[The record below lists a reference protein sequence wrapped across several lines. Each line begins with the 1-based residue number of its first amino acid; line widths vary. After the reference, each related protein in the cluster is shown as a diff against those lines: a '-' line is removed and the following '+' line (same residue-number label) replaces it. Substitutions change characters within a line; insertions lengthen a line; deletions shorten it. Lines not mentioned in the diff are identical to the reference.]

1 VSIRGS
7 QTLRPWETAE
17 VLALIAAATAA
28 DGRASVSAETQL
40 DIRHGSRSLDHVLSY
55 ASGRLAGYGALTTA
69 AGPRA
74 MLAEIAVLPDARHR
88 GHGEAILGELLRMAA
103 PQRLSIWAHGAD
115 SAIAGFAEAH
125 GLHRDRTLHQMRRPL
140 DGVPPRQPLPTPYRV
155 RTFAPGTD
163 DEALLAANAAAFA
176 QLPDQG
182 GWTSTDLQARVTQDW
197 FDPAGLFLAVAP
209 DGLIAGFHWTKLH
222 APEPLGEIYVLGVRP
237 AHRRHGL
244 ARALALWGLA
254 HLADRGATTAML
266 YVDAGN
272 APALHLYTQLGFT
285 RTDTDTLYRA

>member
-1 VSIRGS
+1 MSISSS
-7 QTLRPWETAE
+7 QALRSEEAAE
-17 VLALIAAATAA
+17 VLALIADAAAT

-40 DIRHGSRSLDHVLSY
+40 DIRHGSRSLRHVRSY
-55 ASGRLAGYGALTTA
+55 AAGRLAGYGALTTA

-125 GLHRDRTLHQMRRPL
+125 GLHRDRTLHQMRRGL
-140 DGVPPRQPLPTPYRV
+140 DGLPPRQPLPAPYQV

-163 DEALLAANAAAFA
+163 DAALLAANAAAFT

-182 GWTSTDLQARVTQDW
+182 GWTSADLQVRMAQEW
-197 FDPAGLFLAVAP
+197 FDPAGLFLAMAP
-209 DGLIAGFHWTKLH
+209 DGRIAGFHWTKGH
-222 APEPLGEIYVLGVRP
+222 APEPLGEIYVLGVLP
-237 AHRRHGL
+237 AHRKHGL
-244 ARALALWGLA
+244 ARALARWGLA
-254 HLADRGATTAML
+254 HLIDRGATTAML

-272 APALHLYTQLGFT
+272 APALRLYATLGFA